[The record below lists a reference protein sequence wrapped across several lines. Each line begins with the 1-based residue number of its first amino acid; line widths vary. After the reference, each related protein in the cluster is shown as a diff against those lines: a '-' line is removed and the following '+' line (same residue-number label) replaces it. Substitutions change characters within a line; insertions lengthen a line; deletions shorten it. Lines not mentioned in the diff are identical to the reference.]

1 MVAVGRKYGQLTQY
15 AQHSEFCLFV
25 EGIED
30 LLKKVKN
37 RHYGLLVLKSKQNLI
52 FWLPKEML
60 LIFQKTKSHSKVL

>member
-25 EGIED
+25 EGTED

-37 RHYGLLVLKSKQNLI
+37 RHYGLLVLKSKQ
-52 FWLPKEML
+52 
-60 LIFQKTKSHSKVL
+60 T